1 MQRRHALSILE
12 DLIERIAFEAFDIGI
27 FTIYTNTGR
36 ALQRPVKDQY
46 PHLVAVGR
54 VSQKVEIVGMVETD
68 ESLRD
73 SAAAVRRWRALDH
86 LQAAAYLY
94 VSQRPQRRRAYAVPA
109 RDRSHFRF
117 PALLVRRRDVMP
129 RALLRLMRRLGFPG
143 SHT

>member
-1 MQRRHALSILE
+1 MTATTTRPVILE
-12 DLIERIAFEAFDIGI
+12 DLIERIVFEAFDTNI

-54 VSQKVEIVGMVETD
+54 VSRTVEIVGMVETD

-73 SAAAVRRWRALDH
+73 LDAAMRRWRALDH

-94 VSQRPQRRRAYAVPA
+94 VPKGRGADA
-109 RDRSHFRF
+109 RTLCLRETISISDFRHYWF
-117 PALLVRRRDVMP
+117 DGETLCLERCFA
-129 RALLRLMRRLGFPG
+129 
-143 SHT
+143 

>member
-1 MQRRHALSILE
+1 MNATTTRPVILE
-12 DLIERIAFEAFDIGI
+12 DLIERIAFEAFDTNI

-54 VSQKVEIVGMVETD
+54 VSRTVEIVGMVETD

-73 SAAAVRRWRALDH
+73 LTAAMRRWRALDH

-94 VSQRPQRRRAYAVPA
+94 VPKGRCADA
-109 RDRSHFRF
+109 RTLCLRETVRISDFRHYWF
-117 PALLVRRRDVMP
+117 DGETLCLERCFA
-129 RALLRLMRRLGFPG
+129 
-143 SHT
+143 

>member
-1 MQRRHALSILE
+1 MNTATIRPVILE
-12 DLIERIAFEAFDIGI
+12 DLIERIASQAFDPSI
-27 FTIYTNTGR
+27 FTLYTNTAR

-73 SAAAVRRWRALDH
+73 LEAAMRRWRALEH

-94 VSQRPQRRRAYAVPA
+94 VPNGRGADA
-109 RDRSHFRF
+109 RTLCLREIVRISDFRHYWF
-117 PALLVRRRDVMP
+117 DGDT
-129 RALLRLMRRLGFPG
+129 LRLERCFA
-143 SHT
+143 

>member
-1 MQRRHALSILE
+1 MTATTTRPVILE
-12 DLIERIAFEAFDIGI
+12 DLIERIVFEAFDTNI

-73 SAAAVRRWRALDH
+73 LDAAMRRWRALDH

-94 VSQRPQRRRAYAVPA
+94 VPKGRGADA
-109 RDRSHFRF
+109 RTLCLRETISISDFRHYWF
-117 PALLVRRRDVMP
+117 DGETLCLERCFA
-129 RALLRLMRRLGFPG
+129 
-143 SHT
+143 

>member
-1 MQRRHALSILE
+1 MTATTTRPVILE
-12 DLIERIAFEAFDIGI
+12 DLIERIVFEAFDTNI

-54 VSQKVEIVGMVETD
+54 VSQQVEIVGMVETD

-73 SAAAVRRWRALDH
+73 LDAAMRRWRALDH

-94 VSQRPQRRRAYAVPA
+94 VPKGRGADA
-109 RDRSHFRF
+109 RTLCLRETISISDFRHYWF
-117 PALLVRRRDVMP
+117 DGETLCLERCFA
-129 RALLRLMRRLGFPG
+129 
-143 SHT
+143 

>member
-1 MQRRHALSILE
+1 MNGTTTRPVILE
-12 DLIERIAFEAFDIGI
+12 DLIERIAFEAFDTNI

-54 VSQKVEIVGMVETD
+54 VSRTVEIVGMVETD

-73 SAAAVRRWRALDH
+73 LTAAMRRWRALDH

-94 VSQRPQRRRAYAVPA
+94 VPKGRGADA
-109 RDRSHFRF
+109 RTLCLRETVRISDFRHYWF
-117 PALLVRRRDVMP
+117 EGETLCLERCFA
-129 RALLRLMRRLGFPG
+129 
-143 SHT
+143 

>member
-1 MQRRHALSILE
+1 MNATTTRPVILE
-12 DLIERIAFEAFDIGI
+12 DLIERIASQAFDTNI

-68 ESLRD
+68 DSLRD
-73 SAAAVRRWRALDH
+73 LDAAMRRWRALEH

-94 VSQRPQRRRAYAVPA
+94 VPRGRGADA
-109 RDRSHFRF
+109 RTLCLRETVRISDFRHYWF
-117 PALLVRRRDVMP
+117 DGETLHLERCFA
-129 RALLRLMRRLGFPG
+129 
-143 SHT
+143 

>member
-1 MQRRHALSILE
+1 MNAATTRPVILE
-12 DLIERIAFEAFDIGI
+12 DLIERIASQAFDTDI

-68 ESLRD
+68 DSLRD
-73 SAAAVRRWRALDH
+73 LDAAMRRWRALEH

-94 VSQRPQRRRAYAVPA
+94 VPRGRGADA
-109 RDRSHFRF
+109 RTLCLRETVRISDFRHYWF
-117 PALLVRRRDVMP
+117 DGETLCLERCFA
-129 RALLRLMRRLGFPG
+129 
-143 SHT
+143 